1 MAFALPLPWELLA
14 PPSPAPRVAL
24 GHVELV
30 LVDVTPPASGRYRI
44 RVYAEEFPAPSSPVM
59 SVYVLYGVGVIQV
72 STELRRRW
80 TAAGIPAGGETRS
93 PSLVAFDFDGH
104 VAAVLAIVE
113 EVAAIFP
120 P

>member
-1 MAFALPLPWELLA
+1 MAYALPLPWELLA

-24 GHVELV
+24 GHVDLV
-30 LVDVTPPASGRYRI
+30 LVDVTRPESDRFRV
-44 RVYAEEFPAPSSPVM
+44 RVYAEEFPAPSVPVM
-59 SVYVLYGVGVIQV
+59 SAYVLYGVGVFQV

-80 TAAGIPAGGETRS
+80 TAAGIRAGREARS

-104 VAAVLAIVE
+104 FIAVLAIVE
-113 EVAAIFP
+113 EVARAFP